1 MDTFARTAT
10 LTLALALGCAPMT
23 QCGESARSRH
33 VLGLTRGFSEGLAP
47 VRVGGKYGYIDKAG
61 TVVINPQ
68 YQWAGAFSEGL
79 AALNIAGAWGF
90 VNRQGSMASTAKFDG
105 SV

>member
-1 MDTFARTAT
+1 M
-10 LTLALALGCAPMT
+10 
-23 QCGESARSRH
+23 
-33 VLGLTRGFSEGLAP
+33 
-47 VRVGGKYGYIDKAG
+47 GYINKAG
-61 TVVINPQ
+61 NWVIQPQ
-68 YQWAGAFSEGL
+68 FTQAKAFSEGL